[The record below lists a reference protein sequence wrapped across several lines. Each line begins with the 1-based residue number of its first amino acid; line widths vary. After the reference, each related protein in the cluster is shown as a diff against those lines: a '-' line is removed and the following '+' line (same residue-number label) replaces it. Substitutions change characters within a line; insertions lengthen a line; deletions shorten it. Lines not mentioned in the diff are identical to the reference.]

1 MRKDHETIATRP
13 APQRGPRRV
22 LVAASLGWAI
32 LVAQTLVAAGCGT
45 EDLSEEQVA
54 RAIDVATLVERER
67 LTSHVQA
74 LVDTRAEEEGEVPPW
89 GDDMPLVRN
98 QARAYILDGFRASGL
113 EPVEEAEE
121 RDGIDSV
128 NILLDIP
135 GAEQP
140 DEMVVISAHYDAWY
154 LGADDNA
161 SGVAVLLEAARILSQ
176 APPPARTIRL
186 IAFDREEEGLI
197 GSRRYVERHRDDRI
211 AMVINLDAV
220 GYSDSTPGSQKSIPP
235 LTTPSTGDFLAVLAS
250 GGSRTAL
257 SQVTALSNELPQPV
271 FVVGVLAPGDSR
283 YPGAGDFLRSDHAW
297 FWADD
302 VPAVFFTD
310 TADFRNPHYHKAT
323 DLPETLDYD
332 FLTRVAMLTIGAA
345 AAFAGVP

>member
-1 MRKDHETIATRP
+1 MRTDHETMAIGP
-13 APQRGPRRV
+13 ALQRGPRSV
-22 LVAASLGWAI
+22 HVPASLGWAI
-32 LVAQTLVAAGCGT
+32 LVAQTLLTAGCGT
-45 EDLSEEQVA
+45 EDLSEEQVD

-74 LVDTRAEEEGEVPPW
+74 LVDGRAEEEAELPPW
-89 GDDMPLVRN
+89 GYDMPLVRT
-98 QARAYILDGFRASGL
+98 QARTYILDEFRASGL

-121 RDGIDSV
+121 TDGLESV

-135 GAEQP
+135 GAERP
-140 DEMVVISAHYDAWY
+140 DELVIISAHYDAWY

-197 GSRRYVERHRDDRI
+197 GSRRYVARHRDDRV
-211 AMVINLDAV
+211 AVVINLDAV
-220 GYSDSTPGSQKSIPP
+220 GYSDSTPGSQTAIPP

-250 GGSRTAL
+250 GGSQTFL
-257 SQVTALSNELPQPV
+257 TQVAALSNEMPQPV

-283 YPGAGDFLRSDHAW
+283 YPGVGDLLRSDHAW
-297 FWADD
+297 FWTSD

-310 TADFRNPHYHKAT
+310 TADFRNPHYHKDT

-332 FLTRVAMLTIGAA
+332 FLTGVAMLTIGAA

>member
-1 MRKDHETIATRP
+1 MRNDHQTMIFRP
-13 APQRGPRRV
+13 GRRRGLRGALVPARLGWAV
-22 LVAASLGWAI
+22 LVAQA
-32 LVAQTLVAAGCGT
+32 VAWAGCGT
-45 EDLSEEQVA
+45 EDLSEAEVA
-54 RAIDVATLVERER
+54 RAIDVAAQVDRDQ
-67 LTSHVQA
+67 LTDHVQA
-74 LVDTRAEEEGEVPPW
+74 LVDVRAVEEGELPPW
-89 GDDMPLVRN
+89 GDEMPLVRN
-98 QARAYILDGFRASGL
+98 EARQYILDAFRASGR
-113 EPVEEAEE
+113 EPVEEIEE
-121 RDGIDSV
+121 KDGIDSV

-140 DEMVVISAHYDAWY
+140 DELVIISAHYDAWY

-197 GSRRYVERHRDDRI
+197 GSRRYVARHGDDRV
-211 AMVINLDAV
+211 AVVINLDAV
-220 GYSDSTPGSQKSIPP
+220 GYSDSTPGSQTSIPP

-257 SQVTALSNELPQPV
+257 TQVAELSSLLPDPV

-283 YPGAGDFLRSDHAW
+283 YPGVGDLLRSDHAW
-297 FWADD
+297 FWAGD

-310 TADFRNPHYHKAT
+310 TADFRNPHYHKET

-332 FLTRVAMLTIGAA
+332 FLTRVAALTIGAA